1 MAIDGCK
8 HTFAGLASKV
18 LPKYMTELRRR
29 IAKATPMSE
38 FAIEGVGISTLLRQ
52 FKRSRDFEG
61 CYVLIEG
68 DRPIYVG
75 ISRGVFQRLRQH
87 VRGTTHFDASLAYRI
102 AASHRPHNM
111 TRSNAMADG
120 DFQTHFENAQKY
132 LRGLNV
138 AFIEIENPL
147 ELCLFEAYCAM
158 ALDTSKWNTFET
170 H

>member
-8 HTFAGLASKV
+8 HTFAELATDV
-18 LPKYMTELRRR
+18 LPGYIAELQRR
-29 IAKATPMSE
+29 IARPTSMSE
-38 FAIEGVGISTLLRQ
+38 FAIEGVGIGTLLRQ
-52 FKRSRDFEG
+52 FKLARDFEG
-61 CYVLIEG
+61 CYVLIDG

-102 AASHRPHNM
+102 AASRRPHTM
-111 TRSNAMADG
+111 TRSKAMADG
-120 DFQTHFENAQKY
+120 DFQTHFENSQDY

-147 ELCLFEAYCAM
+147 ELYLFEAYCAM
-158 ALDTSKWNTFET
+158 ELDTSEWNTFET